1 MRLYR
6 KIQKVSENEYLVTGT
21 ASIDKVY
28 EELDIDKE
36 FDVFTVSGWIMG
48 ILERVPK
55 EGRSFRLGWPRR
67 NRTENGRPE
76 SRQGTD
82 RAAAEG

>member
-1 MRLYR
+1 MDHGDPRAR
-6 KIQKVSENEYLVTGT
+6 AKG
-21 ASIDKVY
+21 
-28 EELDIDKE
+28 
-36 FDVFTVSGWIMG
+36 
-48 ILERVPK
+48 R
-55 EGRSFRLGWPRR
+55 RSFRLGWPRR